1 MSETYPRKNH
11 CETLFAGHTPS
22 SVGIDRKGTK
32 KNVYVQE
39 KFTFI
44 APYCAFS
51 CVCAYFFVILQPKTK
66 AMNLSPLLIL
76 TLVIGIIWFVP
87 LVCRKIHVPSI
98 VGFILAGIVI
108 GPSVLNLVGES
119 PTIKILGSLGML
131 YIMFQSG
138 SEMDINDFKQY
149 KYRSLFFGLCTFFI
163 PFCLGL
169 ITSRYLLPYGWL
181 PSLLL
186 GAMYGSHT
194 LMTYPIVSRYG
205 VQKNVAVNITVGA
218 TMVAII
224 LSLIVLAIVEGWHRS
239 AQSIMEYAIQLSLL
253 AIFLLS
259 VLWLFPRFARMFFKR
274 YRDPIS
280 EFMVV
285 MLMLVGSALLADLAG
300 LEGILGAFLCGVSLN
315 RLLPNRSPLMNR
327 INFVGNSIFVP
338 LFLISVGLMID
349 IHAFWS
355 GWTTVTIAIV
365 MIITK
370 LIGKGLSAWIA
381 QVVFRFSKHERQL
394 VFGLSHATAAGTLAI
409 VTIAYQMGIL
419 SSDVLNAS
427 VLMIL
432 VLCTTASFISEHAA
446 KELALQESAKLE
458 SDHEDD
464 HWLLTSVGKDLRP
477 TLREIG
483 EMATLDNIEIKQS
496 ADWQDVS
503 NMVEHTS
510 KSVIVYHE
518 AQPINTINRL
528 VVAVPRYAEKERD
541 FITCFGLVR
550 RLAGELGAKV
560 VFYATPDTQ
569 VALQAMCRRPGKYLR
584 AAFRNMDGWEEV
596 GILSQTIMENDMLIL
611 LSSRKLTASYHPLF
625 ESIPTMLTEHFTHF
639 SSMVVYPEQLTGG
652 PNMDTLLTEIP
663 PASTTWSIIT
673 RIKRF
678 LRKGWEAMRLK
689 VKG

>member
-1 MSETYPRKNH
+1 
-11 CETLFAGHTPS
+11 
-22 SVGIDRKGTK
+22 
-32 KNVYVQE
+32 
-39 KFTFI
+39 
-44 APYCAFS
+44 
-51 CVCAYFFVILQPKTK
+51 
-66 AMNLSPLLIL
+66 MNTLLIL

-87 LVCRKIHVPSI
+87 LLCRKIHVPSI
-98 VGFILAGIVI
+98 VGFILAGVVI
-108 GPSVLNLVGES
+108 GPSVLDLVGES
-119 PTIKILGSLGML
+119 PTINILGSLGML

-138 SEMDINDFKQY
+138 SEIDFNDFKQY

-163 PFCLGL
+163 PFGLGL
-169 ITSRYLLPYGWL
+169 ITCKFFLPYGWL

-205 VQKNVAVNITVGA
+205 VQKNMAVNITVGA
-218 TMVAII
+218 TMCAII
-224 LSLIVLAIVEGWHRS
+224 LSLIVLAIVEGWSRS
-239 AQSIMEYAIQLSLL
+239 AQSITDYVVQLSLV

-259 VLWLFPRFARMFFKR
+259 VLWIFPRFARMFFKR
-274 YRDPIS
+274 YRDSIS
-280 EFMVV
+280 EFAVV

-315 RLLPNRSPLMNR
+315 RLLPNRSPLMGR

-355 GWTTVTIAIV
+355 GWTTLTIAVV
-365 MIITK
+365 MITTK
-370 LIGKGLSAWIA
+370 LVGKSLAAWIA
-381 QVVFRFSKHERQL
+381 QVVFRLSKHERQL
-394 VFGLSHATAAGTLAI
+394 IFGLSHATAAGTLAI

-458 SDHEDD
+458 ADHEDD
-464 HWLLTSVGKDLRP
+464 YWLLTSVGKDLRP

-483 EMATLDNIEIKQS
+483 EMASLNNIEIKQS

-518 AQPINTINRL
+518 SQPINTINRL

-560 VFYATPDTQ
+560 IFYAHPDTQ

-584 AAFRNMDGWEEV
+584 AAFRTMDGWEEIGV
-596 GILSQTIMENDMLIL
+596 LSQTIKDNDMLIL
-611 LSSRKLTASYHPLF
+611 LSSRKSTASYNPLF
-625 ESIPTMLTEHFTHF
+625 EEIPTMLSKYFTDYN
-639 SSMVVYPEQLTGG
+639 SMVVYPEQLTGM
-652 PNMDTLLTEIP
+652 PDMDTLLTEIP
-663 PASTTWSIIT
+663 PASKTWSMIG
-673 RIKRF
+673 R
-678 LRKGWEAMRLK
+678 
-689 VKG
+689 VKQFVKKLIGYHAE

>member
-1 MSETYPRKNH
+1 MS
-11 CETLFAGHTPS
+11 
-22 SVGIDRKGTK
+22 
-32 KNVYVQE
+32 
-39 KFTFI
+39 
-44 APYCAFS
+44 
-51 CVCAYFFVILQPKTK
+51 
-66 AMNLSPLLIL
+66 LSPLLIL

-87 LVCRKIHVPSI
+87 LLCRKIHVPSI

-108 GPSVLNLVGES
+108 GPSVLNIVGES

-131 YIMFQSG
+131 FIMFQSG
-138 SEMDINDFKQY
+138 SEIDINDFKQY
-149 KYRSLFFGLCTFFI
+149 KYRSLFLGLCTFFI
-163 PFCLGL
+163 PFGLGL
-169 ITSRYLLPYGWL
+169 ITSQYLLPYGWL

-205 VQKNVAVNITVGA
+205 VQKNVVVNITVGA

-224 LSLIVLAIVEGWHRS
+224 LSLIVLAIVESWSRS
-239 AQSIMEYAIQLSLL
+239 VQTTTEYVIQFSL
-253 AIFLLS
+253 IVVFLLT
-259 VLWLFPRFARMFFKR
+259 VLWLFPRLARMLFKR
-274 YRDPIS
+274 YREPIS
-280 EFMVV
+280 EFAVV
-285 MLMLVGSALLADLAG
+285 MLMLVSSAWLADLAG

-315 RLLPNRSPLMNR
+315 RLLPNRSPLMGR
-327 INFVGNSIFVP
+327 INFVGTSIFVP

-355 GWTTVTIAIV
+355 GWTTLTIAAV
-365 MIITK
+365 MITTK
-370 LIGKGLSAWIA
+370 LIGKSLSAWLA
-381 QVVFRFSKHERQL
+381 QAVFRFSKHERQL

-409 VTIAYQMGIL
+409 VTIAYQMGLL

-432 VLCTTASFISEHAA
+432 VLCTTASFITEHAA

-464 HWLLTSVGKDLRP
+464 YWLLTSVGRDLRP

-560 VFYATPDTQ
+560 VFYAHPDTQ
-569 VALQAMCRRPGKYLR
+569 VALQTMCRRPGKYLR
-584 AAFRNMDGWEEV
+584 AAFRTMEGWEEID
-596 GILSQTIMENDMLIL
+596 ILSQTIMDNDMLIL
-611 LSSRKLTASYHPLF
+611 LSSRKSTASYNPLF
-625 ESIPTMLTEHFTHF
+625 EQIPTMLGEHFTGYN
-639 SSMVVYPEQLTGG
+639 SMVVYPEQLTGG
-652 PNMDTLLTEIP
+652 PDMDTLLTEIP
-663 PASTTWSIIT
+663 PASTTWSFLS
-673 RIKRF
+673 RCKRLVKRL
-678 LRKGWEAMRLK
+678 LRMDDQL
-689 VKG
+689 

>member
-1 MSETYPRKNH
+1 MDS
-11 CETLFAGHTPS
+11 
-22 SVGIDRKGTK
+22 
-32 KNVYVQE
+32 
-39 KFTFI
+39 
-44 APYCAFS
+44 
-51 CVCAYFFVILQPKTK
+51 
-66 AMNLSPLLIL
+66 SPLLIL

-87 LVCRKIHVPSI
+87 IVCRKIHVPSI

-108 GPSVLNLVGES
+108 GPSVLGVAGQT
-119 PTIKILGSLGML
+119 PIIKILGSLGML

-138 SEMDINDFKQY
+138 SEIDINDFKQY

-163 PFCLGL
+163 PFGLGL
-169 ITSRYLLPYGWL
+169 ITSRFLLPYGWL

-224 LSLIVLAIVEGWHRS
+224 LSLMVLAIVEGWSRS
-239 AQSIMEYAIQLSLL
+239 VQSITEYAIQLALV
-253 AIFLLS
+253 AVFLLS

-394 VFGLSHATAAGTLAI
+394 IFGLTHATAAGTLAI

-464 HWLLTSVGKDLRP
+464 YWLLTSVGDDLRP
-477 TLREIG
+477 AMREIG
-483 EMATLDNIEIKQS
+483 EMASLDNIEIKQS
-496 ADWQDVS
+496 TDWQDVS
-503 NMVEHTS
+503 AMVEHTS

-518 AQPINTINRL
+518 VQPINTISRL

-550 RLAGELGAKV
+550 RLSGELGATV
-560 VFYATPDTQ
+560 VFYAHPDTQ
-569 VALQAMCRRPGKYLR
+569 LALQAMCRRPGKYLR
-584 AAFRNMDGWEEV
+584 ASFRSMDGWEEI
-596 GILSQTIMENDMLIL
+596 GIISQTIMDNDMLVL
-611 LSSRKLTASYHPLF
+611 LSSRKSTASYHPLF
-625 ESIPTMLTEHFTHF
+625 EEIPTLLTQHFVRF
-639 SSMVVYPEQLTGG
+639 NSMVVYPEQLTGA
-652 PNMDTLLTEIP
+652 PDMDTLLAEIP
-663 PASTTWSIIT
+663 PASKTWSIIT
-673 RIKRF
+673 NIKRGVKRI
-678 LRKGWEAMRLK
+678 LRIE
-689 VKG
+689 

>member
-1 MSETYPRKNH
+1 
-11 CETLFAGHTPS
+11 
-22 SVGIDRKGTK
+22 
-32 KNVYVQE
+32 
-39 KFTFI
+39 
-44 APYCAFS
+44 
-51 CVCAYFFVILQPKTK
+51 
-66 AMNLSPLLIL
+66 MNLSPLLIL

-87 LVCRKIHVPSI
+87 IVCRKIHVPSI

-108 GPSVLNLVGES
+108 GPSVLNIVAGG

-138 SEMDINDFKQY
+138 SEIDINDFKQY

-163 PFCLGL
+163 PFGLGL

-224 LSLIVLAIVEGWHRS
+224 LSLMVLAIVEGWSRS
-239 AQSIMEYAIQLSLL
+239 VQSITEYAIQLSLL

-355 GWTTVTIAIV
+355 GWTTVTIAVV

-394 VFGLSHATAAGTLAI
+394 IFGLSHATAAGTLAI
-409 VTIAYQMGIL
+409 VTIAYQMGLL

-432 VLCTTASFISEHAA
+432 VLCTTASFITEHAA

-458 SDHEDD
+458 ADHEDD
-464 HWLLTSVGKDLRP
+464 YWLLTSVGKDLRP
-477 TLREIG
+477 AMREIG
-483 EMATLDNIEIKQS
+483 EMASLDNIEIKQS
-496 ADWQDVS
+496 TDWKDVS
-503 NMVEHTS
+503 DMVEHTS
-510 KSVIVYHE
+510 KSVIVYNE
-518 AQPINTINRL
+518 SQPINTINRL

-550 RLAGELGAKV
+550 RLSGELGAKV
-560 VFYATPDTQ
+560 VFYAHPDTQ

-596 GILSQTIMENDMLIL
+596 GIISQTIVENDMLVL
-611 LSSRKLTASYHPLF
+611 LSSRKSTASYHPLF
-625 ESIPTMLTEHFTHF
+625 EEIPTMLTQHFTSF

-652 PNMDTLLTEIP
+652 PDVDTLLTEIP
-663 PASTTWSIIT
+663 PASKTWSIIS
-673 RIKRF
+673 RVKGF
-678 LRKGWEAMRLK
+678 LRKGWEAMR
-689 VKG
+689 

>member
-1 MSETYPRKNH
+1 
-11 CETLFAGHTPS
+11 
-22 SVGIDRKGTK
+22 
-32 KNVYVQE
+32 
-39 KFTFI
+39 
-44 APYCAFS
+44 
-51 CVCAYFFVILQPKTK
+51 
-66 AMNLSPLLIL
+66 MNALLTL

-119 PTIKILGSLGML
+119 PSIKILGSLGML

-138 SEMDINDFKQY
+138 SEIDINDFKQY

-163 PFCLGL
+163 PFGLGL
-169 ITSRYLLPYGWL
+169 ITSQYLLPYGWL

-205 VQKNVAVNITVGA
+205 VQKNMAVNITVGA
-218 TMVAII
+218 TMWAIT
-224 LSLIVLAIVEGWHRS
+224 LSLIVLAVVEGWSRS
-239 AQSIMEYAIQLSLL
+239 AQSIREYAIQLCLL

-280 EFMVV
+280 AFMVV

-327 INFVGNSIFVP
+327 ITFVGNSIFVP

-355 GWTTVTIAIV
+355 GWGTLTIALV
-365 MIITK
+365 MITTK
-370 LIGKGLSAWIA
+370 LVGKSLSAWIA

-394 VFGLSHATAAGTLAI
+394 VFGLTHATAAGTLAI
-409 VTIAYQMGIL
+409 VTIAYQMGLL

-446 KELALQESAKLE
+446 KEIALQESAKLE
-458 SDHEDD
+458 ADHEDD
-464 HWLLTSVGKDLRP
+464 YWLLTSIVDAKSENGQVKSERLKVM
-477 TLREIG
+477 REIG
-483 EMATLDNIEIKQS
+483 EMASLDNIEIKHS

-503 NMVEHTS
+503 DMVEHTS

-560 VFYATPDTQ
+560 VFYAHPDTQ
-569 VALQAMCRRPGKYLR
+569 VALQAMCRRPGKFLR
-584 AAFRNMDGWEEV
+584 ASFRNMDGWEEV
-596 GILSQTIMENDMLIL
+596 GIISQTIMENDMLIL
-611 LSSRKLTASYHPLF
+611 LSSRKSTASYHPLF
-625 ESIPTMLTEHFTHF
+625 EQIPTMLMQHFTMF

-652 PNMDTLLTEIP
+652 PDMDTLLMEIP
-663 PASTTWSIIT
+663 PASTTWSLIT
-673 RIKRF
+673 RTKRL
-678 LRKGWEAMRLK
+678 LRKVCEGIGFRL
-689 VKG
+689 

>member
-1 MSETYPRKNH
+1 
-11 CETLFAGHTPS
+11 
-22 SVGIDRKGTK
+22 
-32 KNVYVQE
+32 
-39 KFTFI
+39 
-44 APYCAFS
+44 
-51 CVCAYFFVILQPKTK
+51 
-66 AMNLSPLLIL
+66 MNLSPLLIL

-87 LVCRKIHVPSI
+87 IVCRKIHVPSI

-108 GPSVLNLVGES
+108 GPSVLGVAGQT
-119 PTIKILGSLGML
+119 PIIKILGSLGML

-138 SEMDINDFKQY
+138 SEIDINDFKQY

-163 PFCLGL
+163 PFGLGL
-169 ITSRYLLPYGWL
+169 ITSRFLLPYGWL

-224 LSLIVLAIVEGWHRS
+224 LSLMVLAIVEGWSRS
-239 AQSIMEYAIQLSLL
+239 VQSITEYAIQLALV
-253 AIFLLS
+253 AVFLFS

-394 VFGLSHATAAGTLAI
+394 IFGLTHATAAGTLAI

-464 HWLLTSVGKDLRP
+464 YWLLTSVGDDLRP
-477 TLREIG
+477 AMREIG
-483 EMATLDNIEIKQS
+483 EMASLDNIEIKQS

-518 AQPINTINRL
+518 SQPINTINRL

-550 RLAGELGAKV
+550 RLASELGAKV
-560 VFYATPDTQ
+560 VFYAHPDTQ
-569 VALQAMCRRPGKYLR
+569 EALQAMCRRPGKYLR
-584 AAFRNMDGWEEV
+584 ASFRNMDGWEEV
-596 GILSQTIMENDMLIL
+596 GIISQTIVDNDMLVL
-611 LSSRKLTASYHPLF
+611 LSSRKSTASYNPLF
-625 ESIPTMLTEHFTHF
+625 EHIPTMLTEHFTRF

-652 PNMDTLLTEIP
+652 PDMDTLLMEIP
-663 PASTTWSIIT
+663 PASKTWSIIS
-673 RIKRF
+673 RIKQFIKHLIRYD
-678 LRKGWEAMRLK
+678 RNS
-689 VKG
+689 